1 MSRHRLGRIALLLL
15 PCLSFAA
22 GASLDQLGI
31 EVRAGSRPFVYTN
44 KEDATFYA
52 ETHQHNR
59 VSWQGFNVRGHEFLD
74 DYDLVVNG
82 TILDRSKASRVIVFP
97 DHLARYYPG
106 NIIEELWPV
115 DSLPIIG
122 IHLRSP
128 RPVAAGVIAYFTDG
142 RRLSDYTIRLQSGV
156 ALVAR
161 NAHPVRTPAADY
173 PVWLAIGSRRAIPET
188 LCTVAG
194 RQFSPIRISGQ
205 LARSHMFAIAVANTA
220 DQAES
225 LVRTYPDRA
234 TQFMA
239 QRRARMQGVLDNAA
253 IETSHP
259 RFDKGFRWALLSL
272 DALVMHQTGRGVF
285 AGLPWFNNYWGR
297 DTFIALP
304 GAALVTERFTL
315 AREILES
322 FAAFQ
327 QRDSLSTDYG
337 RIPNIITVTDTA
349 FNTADG
355 TPRFV
360 VVARDY
366 AMRSGDENFL
376 LRIYPVILRSIEGT
390 IKFHT
395 DSLGF
400 LTHADAETWMDA
412 VGPDGP
418 WSPRGNRANDVQ
430 ALWAGQLDAGI
441 WSATRIGD
449 VISARRWTAV
459 LDLLKKNF
467 LRHFISTAGVVA
479 DRIRP
484 DGSPDFRTRPNQ
496 LFTAP
501 LLDPPTRA
509 AMVRTVTTQLTYP
522 YGVGSLAQTDSFFHP
537 FHDYPAAYPKDAA
550 YHNGTV
556 WTWLQGTLISELCR
570 YGLADSAFA
579 LSLNAV
585 HQILDR
591 GAIGTQSELL
601 DAHARPGEPEPR
613 LSGTVSQAW
622 NLAEFIRNVYDD
634 YLGVRID
641 RATRRMRLF
650 PHVPAAMGFLST
662 SFRID
667 GKTLR
672 VTASEHGDTSAVVIN
687 SPSLDRPLAVD
698 LTLADGRGREFST
711 SFVLQSAAEIRAR
724 LADTLLS
731 FASSDP
737 GSMSPRTS
745 RRVGPARE
753 EIGPV
758 AFVTPRPT
766 DGLAVLGKPAYPL
779 LTLGNIMRTNVSA
792 HGLVDAQDP
801 AGDDTGVSADGR
813 TLHYVYPANANFVPG
828 SFDITKFSAS
838 YDDSLLYIVLKFTA
852 LSDPGWHPEY
862 GFQLT
867 FAAIAIDTDGVT
879 GSGQRAIPAN
889 AQFVLPPDRAFERL
903 VLVGGGIRLEDQ
915 HGTIL
920 TAYTPVPEDAEHP
933 FGDAGTGVIRFALPL
948 RLIGAPGPR
957 WKFTVLAGAQDDHG
971 GAGIGE
977 FRSVNTQRGE
987 WNGGGR
993 MRDNDANVFDMLCTP

>member
-1 MSRHRLGRIALLLL
+1 MFRFALLLL
-15 PCLSFAA
+15 PCMSLAT
-22 GASLDQLGI
+22 GASLDHLGI
-31 EVRAGSRPFVYTN
+31 EVHTRSRPFVYTN
-44 KEDATFYA
+44 KEDATFYG

-59 VSWQGFNVRGHEFLD
+59 VSWEGFNVRGHEFLD

-82 TILDRSKASRVIVFP
+82 AILDRSTAARVVVFP
-97 DHLARYYPG
+97 DHLERYYPG

-142 RRLSDYTIRLQSGV
+142 RRPSDYVVRLQSSV
-156 ALVAR
+156 ALIAR
-161 NAHPVRTPAADY
+161 STHLTRTPAADY

-188 LCTVAG
+188 VSTVAG
-194 RQFSPIRISGQ
+194 RQFSPVRISGQ
-205 LARSHMFAIAVANTA
+205 LARSHQFAIAVANTA

-225 LVRTYPDRA
+225 LVRTYPDRML
-234 TQFMA
+234 QFMA
-239 QRRARMQGVLDNAA
+239 QRRARMQRVLDDAG

-259 RFDKGFRWALLSL
+259 RFDKAFRWALLSL
-272 DALVMHQTGRGVF
+272 DALVMHQTGRGIF
-285 AGLPWFNNYWGR
+285 AGLPWFDNYWGR

-304 GAALVTERFTL
+304 GAALVTERFAL

-327 QRDSLSTDYG
+327 QRDSLSTNYG
-337 RIPNIITVTDTA
+337 RVPNIVTVTDTA

-360 VVARDY
+360 IVARDY
-366 AMRSGDENFL
+366 VMRSGDENFL

-412 VGPDGP
+412 VGPGGP

-441 WSATRIGD
+441 WCATRIGD

-459 LDLLKKNF
+459 LDLLKTNF
-467 LRHFISTAGVVA
+467 SRCFISNAGAVA

-496 LFTAP
+496 LFAAP
-501 LLDPPTRA
+501 LLDPSTRA
-509 AMVRTVTTQLTYP
+509 AMVRTVVTQLTYP
-522 YGVGSLAQTDSFFHP
+522 YGVASLTQTDSLFHP
-537 FHDYPAAYPKDAA
+537 FHEYPAAYPKDAA

-556 WTWLQGTLISELCR
+556 WTWLQGPLISELCR
-570 YGLADSAFA
+570 YGLADSGFA

-591 GAIGTQSELL
+591 GAVGTQSELL
-601 DAHARPGEPEPR
+601 DAIARPGESEPR

-634 YLGVRID
+634 YLGARID
-641 RATRRMRLF
+641 RATRRMRLR
-650 PHVPAAMGFLST
+650 PHVPAAMGSLST
-662 SFRID
+662 SFHVD
-667 GKTLR
+667 GKTLQLAAR
-672 VTASEHGDTSAVVIN
+672 VHGDTSAVVIS

-698 LTLADGRGREFST
+698 LTLADGLGRESST
-711 SFVLQSAAEIRAR
+711 SFVLQSVSELRIL

-731 FASSDP
+731 FSSSDP
-737 GSMSPRTS
+737 AFVSPHVN
-745 RRVGPARE
+745 RRRGPARK

-766 DGLAVLGKPAYPL
+766 AGLAVLGEPAYPL
-779 LTLGNIMRTNVSA
+779 LTLADIMRTNIHA
-792 HGLVDAQDP
+792 HVLVDAQDP

-813 TLHYVYPANANFVPG
+813 PLHYVYPGNANFVPG
-828 SFDITKFSAS
+828 SFDIEGFSAS
-838 YDDSLLYIVLKFTA
+838 YDDSLLYVVLRFKA

-867 FAAIAIDTDGVT
+867 FAAIAIDTDGIT
-879 GSGQRAIPAN
+879 ESGQRSVSAN
-889 AQFVLPPDRAFERL
+889 AHF
-903 VLVGGGIRLEDQ
+903 IR
-915 HGTIL
+915 
-920 TAYTPVPEDAEHP
+920 
-933 FGDAGTGVIRFALPL
+933 
-948 RLIGAPGPR
+948 
-957 WKFTVLAGAQDDHG
+957 
-971 GAGIGE
+971 
-977 FRSVNTQRGE
+977 RS
-987 WNGGGR
+987 
-993 MRDNDANVFDMLCTP
+993 P